1 MLATPLQPTDTD
13 LRSKGVSTEGHAR
26 LSQRPGGK
34 EGRESGPET
43 GPGSSGRCKDTPCR
57 ARAPRLPGIAEI
69 KHQAPSRFVEA
80 HWPHASS
87 PWPCGVPIITT
98 LRAQGQ
104 QWLCLCGPQPSR
116 ASLLA
121 APTKPGPSLSSVKA
135 LCTHHSP
142 LVAWK

>member
-1 MLATPLQPTDTD
+1 MSAPRATLDFPRVPEERRGGRVD
-13 LRSKGVSTEGHAR
+13 LRQGRDQVVDAR
-26 LSQRPGGK
+26 TP
-34 EGRESGPET
+34 PA
-43 GPGSSGRCKDTPCR
+43 GPG
-57 ARAPRLPGIAEI
+57 APQLPGIAEI

-80 HWPHASS
+80 HWPHASF

-116 ASLLA
+116 VSLLA